1 MAYGSK
7 SWTRC
12 NANNHVTAVKP
23 FESTS
28 RKGVEYAMNQEWK
41 FKLHSV
47 YGQILFDRKLTQS
60 FEQVKAN
67 KGAGGIDGETIESY
81 DAKLEENIMIL
92 LGKLRSKSYQAQP
105 VRRVYIPKKN
115 GKKRPLGIPT
125 IEDRIVQQSVVNVLQ
140 PKFEDNLFHNWSVGY
155 RPNRGVQRALQIIL
169 WNIEQGYNH
178 IYDCDI
184 KGFFDNIPH
193 KKLNGVLKKY
203 VSDRTV
209 LSLIEQW
216 LKAGHMEEGKL
227 IHSDYGTPQ
236 GGVISPLLANV
247 YLNEMDWEWDLNN
260 IRFVRYADDFLL
272 FAKSKED
279 IMKAASITKDK
290 LNELGLEISKEKTK
304 IVDFKK
310 DDFDFLGFTFHHW
323 REGKKDRKPVFH
335 VTPKEESIK
344 DFRLKIKDK
353 THKTLTLSKEEWIK
367 RVNPII
373 RGKVNYYLTI
383 VKAIKENIELGSTNH
398 CITRWVRRTL
408 SSLDGYIR
416 RRLRVAFIHKHPSQ
430 RKEKKMRS
438 LWNKAFFLKINLI
451 PTYWLYLNKA
461 YGYTKEQYLNEMS
474 SKAKRDLQNRIKR
487 AKAKGEEY
495 YTPHRLQK
503 MQNAWNASS

>member
-1 MAYGSK
+1 
-7 SWTRC
+7 
-12 NANNHVTAVKP
+12 
-23 FESTS
+23 
-28 RKGVEYAMNQEWK
+28 MNQEWK

-47 YGQILFDRKLTQS
+47 YGQLLFDRKLTES
-60 FEQVKAN
+60 FLQVKAN
-67 KGAGGIDGETIESY
+67 KGAGGVDGETIESY
-81 DAKLEENIMIL
+81 EAKLGENIFNL
-92 LGKLRSKSYQAQP
+92 LDTLRKKEYQPQP
-105 VRRVYIPKKN
+105 VKRVYIPKKD

-140 PKFEDNLFHNWSVGY
+140 PKFEDQLFHSWSVGY
-155 RPNRGVQRALQIIL
+155 RPNRGVKRALQIIL

-193 KKLNGVLKKY
+193 KKLIAILNKY

-209 LSLIEQW
+209 LKMIEQW
-216 LKAGHMEEGKL
+216 LKAGYMEEGKR

-236 GGVISPLLANV
+236 GGVISPLLANI
-247 YLNEMDWEWDLNN
+247 YLNEMDWEWDLHG

-279 IMKAASITKDK
+279 IQKAASLTKSK
-290 LNELGLEISKEKTK
+290 LTELGLEISKEKTK
-304 IVDFKK
+304 VVDFQK
-310 DDFDFLGFTFHHW
+310 DNFDFLGFTFHHW
-323 REGKKDRKPVFH
+323 REAKKDKESVFH

-344 DFRLKIKDK
+344 DFRLKIKEK
-353 THKTLTLSKEEWIK
+353 TRKTLTLNKEEWIN

-373 RGKVNYYLTI
+373 RGKVNYYI
-383 VKAIKENIELGSTNH
+383 SIIKAIKENEELGMKSH

-408 SSLDGYIR
+408 QSLDGYIR
-416 RRLRVAFIHKHPSQ
+416 KRLRVAFIHKHPSQ
-430 RKEKKMRS
+430 RKGMKMQS
-438 LWNKAFFLKINLI
+438 KWNNAFFLKIRLI
-451 PTYWLYLNKA
+451 PSYWLYLNKA
-461 YGYTKEQYLNEMS
+461 YGYTEEQYLKDLTKT
-474 SKAKRDLQNRIKR
+474 SKRRIQSR
-487 AKAKGEEY
+487 IQSAKAKGEKY

>member
-1 MAYGSK
+1 
-7 SWTRC
+7 
-12 NANNHVTAVKP
+12 
-23 FESTS
+23 
-28 RKGVEYAMNQEWK
+28 MNQEWK

-81 DAKLEENIMIL
+81 DSKLEENIML
-92 LGKLRSKSYQAQP
+92 LLDKLRSKSYQAQP

-193 KKLNGVLKKY
+193 KKLITVLKKY

-209 LSLIEQW
+209 LGLIEQW

-227 IHSDYGTPQ
+227 IHSNYGTPQ

-247 YLNEMDWEWDLNN
+247 YLNEMDWEWDLNG

-279 IMKAASITKDK
+279 ILKAASLTKEK
-290 LNELGLEISKEKTK
+290 LAELGLEISKEKTR
-304 IVDFKK
+304 VVNFKT

-323 REGKKDRKPVFH
+323 ETGKKDNKPIFQ
-335 VTPKEESIK
+335 VTPKKDSIK
-344 DFRLKIKDK
+344 DFRVKIKEK
-353 THKTLTLSKEEWIK
+353 TKKTLTLNKEEWIS

-373 RGKVNYYLTI
+373 RGKVNFYVTI
-383 VKAIKENIELGSTNH
+383 IKAIK
-398 CITRWVRRTL
+398 
-408 SSLDGYIR
+408 
-416 RRLRVAFIHKHPSQ
+416 A
-430 RKEKKMRS
+430 KEEH
-438 LWNKAFFLKINLI
+438 
-451 PTYWLYLNKA
+451 
-461 YGYTKEQYLNEMS
+461 G
-474 SKAKRDLQNRIKR
+474 
-487 AKAKGEEY
+487 
-495 YTPHRLQK
+495 QK
-503 MQNAWNASS
+503 SHW

>member
-1 MAYGSK
+1 
-7 SWTRC
+7 
-12 NANNHVTAVKP
+12 
-23 FESTS
+23 
-28 RKGVEYAMNQEWK
+28 MNQEWK

-47 YGQILFDRKLTQS
+47 YGQLLFDRKLTNS
-60 FEQVKAN
+60 FIKVKEN
-67 KGAGGIDGETIESY
+67 KGAGGIAGETIESY
-81 DAKLEENIMIL
+81 EVKLEENIMNL
-92 LGKLRSKSYQAQP
+92 LMKLREKTYQPQP
-105 VRRVYIPKKN
+105 VKRVYIPKRN

-155 RPNRGVQRALQIIL
+155 RPNRGVKRALQIIL

-193 KKLNGVLKKY
+193 KKLLAILKKY

-209 LSLIEQW
+209 LKMIEQW
-216 LKAGHMEEGKL
+216 LKAGYMEEGKK

-247 YLNEMDWEWDLNN
+247 YLNEMDWEWDLNG

-279 IMKAASITKDK
+279 IKKAASLTKEK
-290 LNELGLEISKEKTK
+290 LKDLGLEISKEKTK
-304 IVDFKK
+304 IVDFQK

-323 REGKKDRKPVFH
+323 REGKKGKEPVFH

-344 DFRLKIKDK
+344 DFRLKIKVK
-353 THKTLTLSKEEWIK
+353 TRKSLTLNKEDWIN

-373 RGKVNYYLTI
+373 RGKVNYYVTI
-383 VKAIKENIELGSTNH
+383 IQAIKENVKLGMKNH
-398 CITRWVRRTL
+398 CITRWIRRTL
-408 SSLDGYIR
+408 LSLDGYIR
-416 RRLRVAFIHKHPSQ
+416 KRLRVAFIHKHPSQ
-430 RKEKKMRS
+430 RKGMKMNS
-438 LWNKAFFLKINLI
+438 LWNNAYFQRINLI

-461 YGYTKEQYLNEMS
+461 YGYTKEQYLEEIK
-474 SKAKRDLQNRIKR
+474 SKTRARLMYRKKR
-487 AKAKGEEY
+487 AKEKGEEY
-495 YTPHRLQK
+495 YSPHRLEK

>member
-1 MAYGSK
+1 
-7 SWTRC
+7 
-12 NANNHVTAVKP
+12 
-23 FESTS
+23 
-28 RKGVEYAMNQEWK
+28 MNQEWK

-47 YGQILFDRKLTQS
+47 YGQLLFDRKLTQS
-60 FEQVKAN
+60 FDQVKAN

-81 DAKLEENIMIL
+81 DANLEKNIMSL
-92 LGKLRSKSYQAQP
+92 LDKLRSKTYQPSP
-105 VRRVYIPKKN
+105 VKRVYIPKKD

-140 PKFEDNLFHNWSVGY
+140 PEFEDTLFHNWSVGY

-193 KKLNGVLKKY
+193 QKLMNVLKKY

-209 LSLIEQW
+209 LGMIEQW
-216 LKAGHMEEGKL
+216 LKAGFMEEGKL

-247 YLNEMDWEWDLNN
+247 YLNELDWEWDLHN

-272 FAKSKED
+272 FAKSKEAID
-279 IMKAASITKDK
+279 EASALTKSK
-290 LNELGLEISKEKTK
+290 LKELRLEISNEKTRM
-304 IVDFKK
+304 VDFKH

-323 REGKKDRKPVFH
+323 RPGKKDQKPVFH

-344 DFRLKIKDK
+344 DFRLKIKAK
-353 THKTLTLSKEEWIK
+353 TQKTLTLSKEEWIK

-373 RGKVNYYLTI
+373 RGKVNYYVMI
-383 VKAIKENIELGSTNH
+383 IKAIKANHELGQKSR
-398 CITRWVRRTL
+398 CITRWMRKML
-408 SSLDGYIR
+408 LNIDGYIR
-416 RRLRVAFIHKHPSQ
+416 KRLRVAFIHKHPNQ
-430 RKEKKMRS
+430 RKEMKMRYK
-438 LWNKAFFLKINLI
+438 WNNRFFIGIKLI
-451 PTYWLYLNKA
+451 PSYWLYLNKA
-461 YGYTKEQYLNEMS
+461 FGYTLEEYLEEM
-474 SKAKRDLQNRIKR
+474 KGRTVRKQQGAYRR
-487 AKAKGEEY
+487 AKEKGEEY
-495 YTPHRLQK
+495 FTPHRLQK

>member
-1 MAYGSK
+1 
-7 SWTRC
+7 
-12 NANNHVTAVKP
+12 
-23 FESTS
+23 
-28 RKGVEYAMNQEWK
+28 MNQEWK

-47 YGQILFDRKLTQS
+47 YGQLLFDRKLTQS

-67 KGAGGIDGETIESY
+67 KGTGGIDGESIESY
-81 DAKLEENIMIL
+81 ESNLDRNIMSL
-92 LGKLRSKSYQAQP
+92 LEKLKTKTYKAQP
-105 VRRVYIPKKN
+105 VKRVYIPKKN

-125 IEDRIVQQSVVNVLQ
+125 IEDRIVQQSLVNVLQ
-140 PKFEDNLFHNWSVGY
+140 PKFEDLLFHSWSVGY

-193 KKLNGVLKKY
+193 KKLIGVLKKY

-216 LKAGHMEEGKL
+216 LKVGHMEEGKL

-247 YLNEMDWEWDLNN
+247 YLNELDWEWDLNG

-272 FAKSKED
+272 FAKSKES
-279 IMKAASITKDK
+279 IEKAASLTKEK
-290 LNELGLEISKEKTK
+290 LKELGLEISKEKTR
-304 IVDFKK
+304 VVNFEK

-323 REGKKDRKPVFH
+323 RPNKKDNKPIFH

-344 DFRLKIKDK
+344 DFRLKIKEK
-353 THKTLTLSKEEWIK
+353 TRKTLTLSKEEWID

-373 RGKVNYYLTI
+373 RGKVNYYVTVI
-383 VKAIKENIELGSTNH
+383 KAIKANEELGQTSH
-398 CITRWVRRTL
+398 CKTKWTRKILRN
-408 SSLDGYIR
+408 LDGYIR
-416 RRLRVAFIHKHPSQ
+416 KRLRVAFIHKHPTQ
-430 RKEKKMRS
+430 RKGEKMKS
-438 LWNKAFFLKINLI
+438 LWNNTFFLKINLI
-451 PTYWLYLNKA
+451 PSYWLYLNKA
-461 YGYTKEQYLNEMS
+461 YGYTKEQYLNEWKI
-474 SKAKRDLQNRIKR
+474 KAKRRLESNIKR
-487 AKAKGEEY
+487 AREKGKEY
-495 YTPHRLQK
+495 YSPFRLQK

>member
-1 MAYGSK
+1 M
-7 SWTRC
+7 
-12 NANNHVTAVKP
+12 
-23 FESTS
+23 
-28 RKGVEYAMNQEWK
+28 EYVMNQEWK

-47 YGQILFDRKLTQS
+47 YGQLLFDRKLTQS

-67 KGAGGIDGETIESY
+67 KGSGGIDGESIESY
-81 DAKLEENIMIL
+81 ESNLDRNIMSL
-92 LGKLRSKSYQAQP
+92 LEKLKTKTYKAQP
-105 VRRVYIPKKN
+105 VKRVYIPKKN

-125 IEDRIVQQSVVNVLQ
+125 IEDRIVQQSLVNVLQ
-140 PKFEDNLFHNWSVGY
+140 PKFEDLLFHSWSVGY

-193 KKLNGVLKKY
+193 KKLIGVLKKY

-216 LKAGHMEEGKL
+216 LKVGHMEEGKL

-247 YLNEMDWEWDLNN
+247 YLNELDWEWDLNG

-272 FAKSKED
+272 FAKSKES
-279 IMKAASITKDK
+279 IEKAASLTKEK
-290 LNELGLEISKEKTK
+290 LKELGLEISKEKTR
-304 IVDFKK
+304 VVNFEK

-323 REGKKDRKPVFH
+323 RPNKKDNKPIFH

-344 DFRLKIKDK
+344 DFRLKIKEK
-353 THKTLTLSKEEWIK
+353 TRKTLTLSKEEWVN

-373 RGKVNYYLTI
+373 RGKVNYYVTI
-383 VKAIKENIELGSTNH
+383 IKAIKANEELGQTSH
-398 CITRWVRRTL
+398 CITRWTRNRLRNV
-408 SSLDGYIR
+408 DGYIR
-416 RRLRVAFIHKHPSQ
+416 KRLRVAFIHKHPTQ
-430 RKEKKMRS
+430 RKGDKMNS
-438 LWNKAFFLKINLI
+438 LWNNSFFLKTNLI
-451 PTYWLYLNKA
+451 PSYWLYLNKA
-461 YGYTKEQYLNEMS
+461 FGYTKEQYLNDM
-474 SKAKRDLQNRIKR
+474 KKTTKRNTMRRIKR
-487 AKAKGEEY
+487 EREKGKEY
-495 YTPHRLQK
+495 FNPIRLQK

>member
-1 MAYGSK
+1 
-7 SWTRC
+7 
-12 NANNHVTAVKP
+12 
-23 FESTS
+23 
-28 RKGVEYAMNQEWK
+28 MNQEWK

-81 DAKLEENIMIL
+81 DAKLQENIMEL
-92 LGKLRSKSYQAQP
+92 LNKLRAKTYQAQP

-125 IEDRIVQQSVVNVLQ
+125 IGDRIVQQSIVNVLQ
-140 PKFEDNLFHNWSVGY
+140 PKFEDLLFHNWSVGY

-193 KKLNGVLKKY
+193 NKLIGVLKKY

-209 LSLIEQW
+209 LSLVEQW

-247 YLNEMDWEWDLNN
+247 YLNELDWEWDLNG

-272 FAKSKED
+272 FAKSNEEIK
-279 IMKAASITKDK
+279 KAATLTKNK
-290 LNELGLEISKEKTK
+290 LAELGLEISKEKTR
-304 IVDFKK
+304 VVNFDK

-323 REGKKDRKPVFH
+323 TKRRKDNKPFFN
-335 VTPKEESIK
+335 VTPKEESIR
-344 DFRLKIKDK
+344 DFRLKIKEK
-353 THKTLTLSKEEWIK
+353 TRKSLTLSKEEWIN

-373 RGKVNYYLTI
+373 RGKVNYYVTI
-383 VKAIKENIELGSTNH
+383 IKAVKANEEYGQKSH
-398 CITRWVRRTL
+398 CRTRWIRKILERI
-408 SSLDGYIR
+408 DGYIR
-416 RRLRVAFIHKHPSQ
+416 KRLRVALIHKHPTQ
-430 RKEKKMRS
+430 RKGMRMNT
-438 LWNKAFFLKINLI
+438 LWNNEFFLKIKLI
-451 PTYWLYLNKA
+451 PSYWLYLNKA
-461 YGYTKEQYLNEMS
+461 YGYTIEQYLSDMS
-474 SKAKRDLQNRIKR
+474 KSAKRRFQYKVKR
-487 AKAKGEEY
+487 AKEKGEEY
-495 YTPHRLQK
+495 FTPHRLQK